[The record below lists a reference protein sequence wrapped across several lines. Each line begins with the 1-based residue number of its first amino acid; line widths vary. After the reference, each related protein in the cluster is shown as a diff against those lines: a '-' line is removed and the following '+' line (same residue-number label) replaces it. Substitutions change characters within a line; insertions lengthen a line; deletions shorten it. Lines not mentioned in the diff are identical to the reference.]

1 MVSKKR
7 ITVNLSYPEL
17 HQMIVGLA
25 KRTGSSSSAVIQ
37 DMILDALKY
46 RMENDSLLP
55 SGKLVANKNLVPEKV
70 FNAGF
75 EINNLTIDGIVRG
88 ATDAFHRLFQRD
100 SFIETLPYIMFSD
113 VPKPAEAIN
122 KRDILRR
129 VIAYLQT
136 KLHVSDNSEFKPALF
151 LFFIGKVTVK
161 YRQHTADGLEVK
173 IYYSCK
179 VIPAHTKR
187 SNDDEALLF
196 DLNNIKYRTF
206 HDMAKNG
213 WNRKKHSHQLYING
227 LEGMRGGGFFV
238 GVLYEPQSPDE
249 LATPLEGD
257 FISSTGLRYRFFSHP
272 STVKIINDHFP
283 KSVTIDPNGTTY
295 TVKEK
300 TIQDLDTLNRAI
312 RKQNADW

>member
-17 HQMIVGLA
+17 HQMIVSLA

-46 RMENDSLLP
+46 RMENDALLP
-55 SGKLVANKNLVPEKV
+55 SGKLVANKNLVPERV

-75 EINNLTIDGIVRG
+75 EINNLTIDGMVRG
-88 ATDAFHRLFQRD
+88 TTDAFHRLFQRD
-100 SFIETLPYIMFSD
+100 SFIETLPYIMFSG

-122 KRDILRR
+122 KNDILRR

-136 KLHVSDNSEFKPALF
+136 KLYVPDNSEFKPALF

-173 IYYSCK
+173 IDFSCK
-179 VIPAHTKR
+179 VIPVHTNR
-187 SNDDEALLF
+187 SNGDEALLF
-196 DLNNIKYRTF
+196 DLNNIKYRPF
-206 HDMAKNG
+206 HDIAKKG

-249 LATPLEGD
+249 LVTPSEGD
-257 FISSTGLRYRFFSHP
+257 FISSTGLRYRFFRHP
-272 STVKIINDHFP
+272 SAVKIIKDHFP

-300 TIQDLDTLNRAI
+300 TIQDLDTLNRAF
-312 RKQNADW
+312 RKQNAGW

>member
-17 HQMIVGLA
+17 HQMIVSLA
-25 KRTGSSSSAVIQ
+25 KRTSSSCSAVIQ

-46 RMENDSLLP
+46 RMENNELLP

-75 EINNLTIDGIVRG
+75 EINNLTIDGRVRG
-88 ATDAFHRLFQRD
+88 ATDAFHRLFQRG

-129 VIAYLQT
+129 VIAYLQI
-136 KLHVSDNSEFKPALF
+136 KLHAPDSSEFKPALF

-161 YRQHTADGLEVK
+161 YRQHTADGLEVN
-173 IYYSCK
+173 IDYSCK
-179 VIPAHTKR
+179 VIPVHTNR

-206 HDMAKNG
+206 HDMARNG
-213 WNRKKHSHQLYING
+213 WNRKKHSHQLCING

-238 GVLYEPQSPDE
+238 GVLYEPQLPDE
-249 LATPLEGD
+249 LAIPSEGD

-272 STVKIINDHFP
+272 STVKIIKNHFP
-283 KSVTIDPNGTTY
+283 NSVTIDPNGTTY

-312 RKQNADW
+312 RKQNAGW

>member
-17 HQMIVGLA
+17 HQMIVSLA

-46 RMENDSLLP
+46 RMENDALLP
-55 SGKLVANKNLVPEKV
+55 SGKLVANKNLVPERV

-75 EINNLTIDGIVRG
+75 EINNLTIDGMVRG
-88 ATDAFHRLFQRD
+88 TTDAFHRLFQRD

-122 KRDILRR
+122 KNDILRR

-136 KLHVSDNSEFKPALF
+136 KLYVPDNSEFKPALF

-161 YRQHTADGLEVK
+161 YRRHTADGLEVK
-173 IYYSCK
+173 IDFSCK
-179 VIPAHTKR
+179 VIPVHTNR
-187 SNDDEALLF
+187 SNGDEALLF
-196 DLNNIKYRTF
+196 DLNNIKYRPF
-206 HDMAKNG
+206 HDIAKKG

-249 LATPLEGD
+249 LVTPSEGD
-257 FISSTGLRYRFFSHP
+257 FISSTGLRYRFFRHP
-272 STVKIINDHFP
+272 SAVKIIKNHFP

-300 TIQDLDTLNRAI
+300 TIQDLDTLNRAF
-312 RKQNADW
+312 RKQNAGW

>member
-17 HQMIVGLA
+17 HQMIVSLA
-25 KRTGSSSSAVIQ
+25 KRTSSSCSAVIQ

-46 RMENDSLLP
+46 RMENNALLP

-75 EINNLTIDGIVRG
+75 EINNLTIDGRVRG
-88 ATDAFHRLFQRD
+88 ATDAFHRLFQRG

-129 VIAYLQT
+129 VIAYLQI
-136 KLHVSDNSEFKPALF
+136 KLHAPDSSEFKPALF

-173 IYYSCK
+173 IDYSCK
-179 VIPAHTKR
+179 VIPVHTNR

-206 HDMAKNG
+206 HDMARNG
-213 WNRKKHSHQLYING
+213 WNRKKHSHQLCING

-238 GVLYEPQSPDE
+238 GVLYEPQLPDE
-249 LATPLEGD
+249 LATPSEGD

-272 STVKIINDHFP
+272 STVKIIKNHFP
-283 KSVTIDPNGTTY
+283 NSVTIDPNGTTY

-312 RKQNADW
+312 RMQNAGW